1 MPLIFL
7 CLLLLL
13 LYLATATYHARKP
26 LPPGISARMPERPAQ
41 AVRFLADI
49 TFTDAQGNRQS
60 RQEIFDE
67 IFRLISQARKLI
79 VLDMFL
85 FNAFQGATP
94 ENHRRLCQPLVELL
108 IDRRRSEPDL
118 QILLIT
124 DPFNT
129 LYGGIPAPHL
139 TRLREAGINTV
150 TTDLRPLRDSNP
162 AWSGFWRLCCQ
173 WFGNSAA
180 GGWLPNPVGPGRV
193 TLRTYLTLLNFKA
206 NHRKTLVVD
215 EGGDWTALVTSAN
228 PHDAS
233 SAHDNVALRF
243 SGPAALDLLATE
255 LSVARFSGMPEPPCP
270 VTPAPDV
277 AGAAGAFIQIL
288 TESRIR
294 DAVIAA
300 ADRAGADDRIC
311 IHMFFMAHRG
321 ILGAVKSAR
330 RRGAR
335 VQVLLDPNKDAF
347 GRTKGGIPNRQ
358 SADEMAR
365 ADIHVRWADTRGEQ
379 SHSKTFLLLPQRGPA
394 ELILGSANFTR
405 RNLDDFN
412 LETDVRLVAATGH
425 PAVQAA
431 IRQFELCWNNGPDLQ
446 FSVNHLRY
454 ADPRR
459 LRYWRYRLM
468 EATGWCIF

>member
-1 MPLIFL
+1 MPFILA
-7 CLLLLL
+7 CLLLL
-13 LYLATATYHARKP
+13 LYLVTAVHHARKP
-26 LPPGISARMPERPAQ
+26 LPPGISARMPERPARSVQ
-41 AVRFLADI
+41 FFSDI
-49 TFTDAQGNRQS
+49 TFTDADGNRQS

-67 IFRLISQARKLI
+67 VFRLISQARSLI

-85 FNAFQGATP
+85 FNAFQGVMP
-94 ENHRRLCQPLVELL
+94 ENHRRLCQPLVDLL
-108 IDRRRSEPDL
+108 IDRRQTEPGL
-118 QILLIT
+118 RILLIT

-129 LYGGIPAPHL
+129 LYGGVPAPHL
-139 TRLREAGINTV
+139 ASLREAGVEVV

-162 AWSGFWRLCCQ
+162 VWSGFWRLCCQ
-173 WFGNSAA
+173 WFGNNAA

-215 EGGDWTALVTSAN
+215 EGRDWTALVTSAN

-255 LSVARFSGMPEPPCP
+255 LAVARLSGMPLSAWPQPP
-270 VTPAPDV
+270 A
-277 AGAAGAFIQIL
+277 AGAAEEPPDARVQVL

-294 DAVIAA
+294 DAVITA
-300 ADRAGADDRIC
+300 ADSAGTGDRIC

-321 ILGAVKSAR
+321 ILAAIKNAR
-330 RRGAR
+330 HRGAE

-358 SADEMAR
+358 SAIELAR

-379 SHSKTFLLLPQRGPA
+379 SHSKVFLLLRHQGSA

-412 LETDVRLVAATGH
+412 LETDVRLVASATH
-425 PAVQAA
+425 PAIDAA
-431 IRQFELCWNNGPDLQ
+431 KTNFELCWNNSPAIR
-446 FSVNHLRY
+446 FSVDHAHY
-454 ADPRR
+454 ADSRQ
-459 LRYWRYRLM
+459 LRYWRYRFM